1 MYDFN
6 GKVALVTGAATGIGR
21 AALLQLARGGA
32 TVIAVDMNEEG
43 VKAVAEEARALG
55 AEAYSAAVDISRE
68 DCVGRMMENLL
79 RDCGHIDILVNNAG
93 IWRTG
98 RGPFAESSS
107 AAWRQKVEVNIL
119 GTMYMTHAVLPSMIE
134 RRYGR
139 IINLSS
145 VAGVYGN
152 KNMVDYSTT
161 KAAILGF
168 TKALAKELGEY
179 GITVNAVS
187 PGNIN
192 SEQEYRNNT
201 ELSFLGRSGSS
212 DECAN
217 VITFLASDAASFVSG
232 QNYLVDGCRKKM

>member
-43 VKAVAEEARALG
+43 VKDVAEEARALG
-55 AEAYSAAVDISRE
+55 VEAYSAAVDISRE

-107 AAWRQKVEVNIL
+107 AAWRQRVEVNIL

-145 VAGVYGN
+145 VAGFLIKMLFLLMFERIFGWDVVWCN
-152 KNMVDYSTT
+152 LS
-161 KAAILGF
+161 
-168 TKALAKELGEY
+168 ALLISGLFNY
-179 GITVNAVS
+179 
-187 PGNIN
+187 
-192 SEQEYRNNT
+192 
-201 ELSFLGRSGSS
+201 FLT
-212 DECAN
+212 D
-217 VITFLASDAASFVSG
+217 VWVF
-232 QNYLVDGCRKKM
+232 RKPKTLPEE